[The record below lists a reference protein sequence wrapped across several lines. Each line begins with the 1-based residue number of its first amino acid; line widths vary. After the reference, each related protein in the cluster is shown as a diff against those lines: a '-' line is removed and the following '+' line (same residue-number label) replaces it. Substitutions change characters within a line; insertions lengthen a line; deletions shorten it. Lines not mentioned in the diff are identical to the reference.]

1 MSHLYSNTSVSRKK
15 YSHLSYKD
23 RQKLEGMV
31 RSNHLLAKR
40 KQVTQKHMATVLQC
54 SEATVSR
61 ELKKGRVELMNSD
74 LYLGPK
80 IHVMGKVEEI
90 VEAIPLAGV

>member
-1 MSHLYSNTSVSRKK
+1 MTNPFVQEHINLVTAIRTDETINDSEEQVYSTLTAIMGR
-15 YSHLSYKD
+15 
-23 RQKLEGMV
+23 
-31 RSNHLLAKR
+31 
-40 KQVTQKHMATVLQC
+40 MAAYT
-54 SEATVSR
+54 
-61 ELKKGRVELMNSD
+61 GRDITWEELMNSD